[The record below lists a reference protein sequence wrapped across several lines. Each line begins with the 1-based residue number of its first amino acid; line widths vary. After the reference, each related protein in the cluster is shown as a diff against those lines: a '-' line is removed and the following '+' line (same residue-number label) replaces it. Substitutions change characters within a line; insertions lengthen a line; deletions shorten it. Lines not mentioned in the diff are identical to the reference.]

1 MRIASVAKED
11 ATAREGKRGSR
22 ASELEGIA
30 AREGAPE
37 GSLPEGS
44 LSARSA
50 TLRCCRERPQ
60 TKGMS
65 SRASGIESCAAE
77 AEKAN
82 TFLLFSHSEPLLP
95 PATLTP
101 HEQIFRLAFGPKVF
115 IVVSDP
121 ELTKQ
126 VLVTDAA
133 NYSKGLLSEILD
145 FVMGQ
150 GLIPADGEVWRERR
164 RAVVPALHR
173 RYIESMLGMFGDSA
187 LHGAAVLERHM
198 GGAVASNSSS
208 SSSSSSSQQQRH
220 ATPSSTSSSSSSPAS
235 PSSDSVVVEIE
246 NFFSRLT
253 LDIIGKAVFN
263 YDFDSLKNDDPFIQ
277 AVYTA
282 LREAEY
288 RSTAFVPYWNF
299 APLRW
304 LVREGRR
311 RKRVFCFFE

>member
-1 MRIASVAKED
+1 MCS
-11 ATAREGKRGSR
+11 GSEKSQR
-22 ASELEGIA
+22 FSSFL
-30 AREGAPE
+30 
-37 GSLPEGS
+37 SLITSPS
-44 LSARSA
+44 TTHL
-50 TLRCCRERPQ
+50 T
-60 TKGMS
+60 
-65 SRASGIESCAAE
+65 
-77 AEKAN
+77 
-82 TFLLFSHSEPLLP
+82 SHK
-95 PATLTP
+95 
-101 HEQIFRLAFGPKVF
+101 QIFRLAFGPKVF

-208 SSSSSSSQQQRH
+208 SSSQQCH
-220 ATPSSTSSSSSSPAS
+220 ATPSSSSSSSS
-235 PSSDSVVVEIE
+235 SSESVVVEIE

-304 LVREGRR
+304 LVRG
-311 RKRVFCFFE
+311 VFF